1 MVFKMISNEIK
12 EFDFHILVI
21 DDDERLRNLLKQFL
35 EKNGFRVSDVENAN
49 AAKEIMK
56 SLIFDLLVIDIM
68 MPGQNGLD
76 LLKEI
81 RLKNNIPALMLTAMS
96 SPENRLD
103 GLELGADDYMT
114 KPFEPRELLLRIQN
128 VLKRSLPKLS
138 SNSKNEIIQFGPF
151 SFNLNSMNL
160 YKDGLSVHLTT
171 SEQKLLNCFA
181 KSPNKALSRDDISN
195 LLGGK
200 LEIRSIDVAIVR
212 IRRKLEYDQRY
223 PVYLQ
228 TVRGIGWMLQTHEDE
243 INYN

>member
-1 MVFKMISNEIK
+1 
-12 EFDFHILVI
+12 
-21 DDDERLRNLLKQFL
+21 
-35 EKNGFRVSDVENAN
+35 
-49 AAKEIMK
+49 
-56 SLIFDLLVIDIM
+56 
-68 MPGQNGLD
+68 
-76 LLKEI
+76 
-81 RLKNNIPALMLTAMS
+81 MS

-128 VLKRSLPKLS
+128 VLKRSLTTFS
-138 SNSKNEIIQFGPF
+138 NNSKNEIIQFGPF